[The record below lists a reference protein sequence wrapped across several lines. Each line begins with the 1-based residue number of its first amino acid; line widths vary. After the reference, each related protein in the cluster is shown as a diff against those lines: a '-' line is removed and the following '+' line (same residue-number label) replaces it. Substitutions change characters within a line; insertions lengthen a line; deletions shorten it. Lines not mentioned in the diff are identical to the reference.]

1 MAIIL
6 NGALGARPVSQ
17 TINKIEPAHVKALRM
32 EGSATVTTKKSEN
45 VVRILYVQKT

>member
-6 NGALGARPVSQ
+6 NGPIGARPVTH

-32 EGSATVTTKKSEN
+32 EGSAMVTTTKPEN
-45 VVRILYVQKT
+45 VVRILYV